1 MDYAPPRSM
10 KPAETHYCPG
20 CGHGIA
26 HRLICEVVDD
36 LGIRE
41 RTLAVA
47 PVGCAVLAYDYFNFD
62 VTEAAHGR
70 APAVATGMKRC
81 NPGMVVFTYQG
92 DGDLAAIGAGEI
104 VNAANRGELISVFF
118 INNATYGMT
127 GGQMAP
133 TTLVGQK
140 TTTSPAGRVATRDG
154 WPMRVI
160 EMLSQ
165 LSGTAYAERCIL
177 DTPAHIRAAR
187 TAIRHS
193 FDMQIA
199 GRGFSIVEL
208 LAACPVGWGLSPVVS
223 ISMMGP
229 RMTPVFP
236 LGVTKDIGLSP
247 APAVSQELA
256 KTSGAPGALAPP
268 TTTPCPSVEKISK
281 PATEPTP
288 EEEEE
293 EAPSTAWSEIHINLL
308 TGTSPAPTTESN
320 NA

>member
-1 MDYAPPRSM
+1 MEYSPPRSM
-10 KPAETHYCPG
+10 KPVETHYCAG
-20 CGHGIA
+20 CGHGVA
-26 HRLICEVVDD
+26 HRLICEVIDD

-47 PVGCAVLAYDYFNFD
+47 PVGCAVMAYDYWDFD

-81 NPGMVVFTYQG
+81 NPGMVVFSYQG

-140 TTTSPAGRVATRDG
+140 TTTCPSGRVTARDG
-154 WPMRVI
+154 WPMRVV
-160 EMLSQ
+160 EMLAQ
-165 LSGTAYAERCIL
+165 LSGTAYAERCAL

-187 TAIRHS
+187 TAIRHA

-208 LAACPVGWGLSPVVS
+208 LAACPVGWGLSPTVA
-223 ISMMGP
+223 ISLMGP

-236 LGVTKDIGLSP
+236 LGVTKDIGIKPQVEIPRAPAKPEAAPTPPADVPRASASADDATDSPTEVSEAPPRTEIKINLVAEDSP
-247 APAVSQELA
+247 AP
-256 KTSGAPGALAPP
+256 
-268 TTTPCPSVEKISK
+268 SVEDDH
-281 PATEPTP
+281 A
-288 EEEEE
+288 
-293 EAPSTAWSEIHINLL
+293 
-308 TGTSPAPTTESN
+308 
-320 NA
+320 

>member
-1 MDYAPPRSM
+1 MTYTRPESL
-10 KPAETHYCPG
+10 KPAATHYCAG
-20 CGHGIA
+20 CGHGVA
-26 HRLICEVVDD
+26 HRLICEVIDE
-36 LGIRE
+36 LGIRG

-47 PVGCAVLAYDYFNFD
+47 PVGCAVFAYDYFDFD

-81 NPGMVVFTYQG
+81 NPSSVVFTYQG

-140 TTTSPAGRVATRDG
+140 TPTSPLGRLPAREG
-154 WPMRVI
+154 WPMKVV

-165 LSGTAYAERCIL
+165 LDGTAYAERCAL

-187 TAIRHS
+187 AAIRRS
-193 FDMQIA
+193 FDCQLA

-208 LAACPVGWGLSPVVS
+208 LSACPVGWGTSPVEAVRLVAS
-223 ISMMGP
+223 Q
-229 RMTPVFP
+229 MTATFP
-236 LGVTKDIGLSP
+236 LGVFKGS
-247 APAVSQELA
+247 AS
-256 KTSGAPGALAPP
+256 PP
-268 TTTPCPSVEKISK
+268 T
-281 PATEPTP
+281 A
-288 EEEEE
+288 
-293 EAPSTAWSEIHINLL
+293 
-308 TGTSPAPTTESN
+308 
-320 NA
+320 